1 MPSVTTAVYPSVESI
16 LTLARATVNDMLRT
30 SAGQILTDVAPFSIE
45 YVNAAVDHVQ
55 ETLANN
61 GISTQIVDNVILTP
75 IPPTPNLDP
84 DCQIFFGY
92 QGYFDGSVM
101 HATPAL
107 PPDLIVPL
115 KIWQRQTGSAQ
126 QFSLMNPAKDGLRSA
141 QPGSVFGE
149 WEWRQGAIYMV
160 GCTTTQDIRI
170 RYEQS
175 LGDISSSAN
184 FSTTYIQIPRS
195 KRAIAYLVAYGYAFA
210 RGSPQAPAVLTMA
223 EDAIN
228 GIINRQIRMDQRN
241 PIRPR
246 GYRSGGRVDG
256 AMGGSS
262 FR

>member
-1 MPSVTTAVYPSVESI
+1 MA
-16 LTLARATVNDMLRT
+16 
-30 SAGQILTDVAPFSIE
+30 IE
-45 YVNAAVDHVQ
+45 ECQTY
-55 ETLANN
+55 LANN
-61 GISTQIVDNVILTP
+61 GVSTQIVDNLVLTP
-75 IPPTPNLDP
+75 ITPTPNLDP
-84 DCQIFFGY
+84 DCQIFIGY
-92 QGYFDGSVM
+92 NGYFDGSVM
-101 HATPAL
+101 HATPVL
-107 PPDLIVPL
+107 PPDVIVPL

-126 QFSLMNPAKDGLRSA
+126 QFSPMNPAKDGLRSA

-175 LGDISSSAN
+175 ILDLTTNAG
-184 FSTTYIQIPRS
+184 FSQQTIMIPRS
-195 KRAIAYLVAYGYAFA
+195 RRALGFLVAKYYALS
-210 RGSPQAPAVLTMA
+210 RGSPQVPAVQAMA
-223 EDAIN
+223 EDAMN
-228 GIINRQIRMDQRN
+228 QIINREIRADQRN